1 MAGICEYS
9 YFSYFCEPKRKY
21 TLYQK
26 TMKKV
31 TKIIAVIALFIGI
44 AFASQAQSQAPQK
57 IGHVNFNEL
66 LQSMPGIDSV
76 RIALQEYQQTLTDQ
90 MDQMRVE
97 FENKYL
103 DYQSK
108 SAGMSDIIKQN
119 KEQELAQLQ
128 ERIDAFQQQAQQEL
142 QNKQAAMLQPLINE
156 AKQAVSDV
164 AKELG
169 YNYVLNSIEDVV
181 LYSEPTDDLMPQV
194 KAKLGIE

>member
-1 MAGICEYS
+1 MRVFI
-9 YFSYFCEPKRKY
+9 FFLFLRTQTKY

-26 TMKKV
+26 KMKKV

-44 AFASQAQSQAPQK
+44 AISSQAQTPQK

>member
-1 MAGICEYS
+1 MRVFI
-9 YFSYFCEPKRKY
+9 FFLFLRTQTKY

-26 TMKKV
+26 KMKKV

-44 AFASQAQSQAPQK
+44 AISSQAQTPQK

-76 RIALQEYQQTLTDQ
+76 RIGLQEYQQTLTDQ

-169 YNYVLNSIEDVV
+169 YNYVLNSIEDVI

>member
-1 MAGICEYS
+1 MRVFI
-9 YFSYFCEPKRKY
+9 FFLFLRTQTKY

-26 TMKKV
+26 KMKKV

-44 AFASQAQSQAPQK
+44 AISSQAQTPQK
-57 IGHVNFNEL
+57 VGHVNFNEL

>member
-1 MAGICEYS
+1 
-9 YFSYFCEPKRKY
+9 
-21 TLYQK
+21 
-26 TMKKV
+26 MKKV

-44 AFASQAQSQAPQK
+44 AFSTQAQTQAPQK
-57 IGHVNFNEL
+57 IGYVNFNEL
-66 LQSMPGIDSV
+66 LQAMPGIDSV
-76 RIALQEYQQTLTDQ
+76 RIALQEHQQILTDQ

-108 SAGMSDIIKQN
+108 AAGMSDIIKQN

-128 ERIDAFQQQAQQEL
+128 ERIDGFQQQAQLDL
-142 QNKQAAMLQPLINE
+142 QNKQAEMLQPLIDE
-156 AKQAVSDV
+156 ARQAVSEV

-169 YNYVLNSIEDVV
+169 YTYILNAIEDVI
-181 LYSEPTDDLMPQV
+181 LFSEPTDDLMPHI

>member
-1 MAGICEYS
+1 
-9 YFSYFCEPKRKY
+9 
-21 TLYQK
+21 
-26 TMKKV
+26 MKKV

-44 AFASQAQSQAPQK
+44 AISSQAQTPQK

-181 LYSEPTDDLMPQV
+181 LYSEPSDDLMPQV

>member
-1 MAGICEYS
+1 
-9 YFSYFCEPKRKY
+9 
-21 TLYQK
+21 
-26 TMKKV
+26 MKKA
-31 TKIIAVIALFIGI
+31 TKIIAVITLFIGI
-44 AFASQAQSQAPQK
+44 AFASQVQSQTPQK
-57 IGHVNFNEL
+57 VGHVNFNEL

>member
-1 MAGICEYS
+1 
-9 YFSYFCEPKRKY
+9 
-21 TLYQK
+21 
-26 TMKKV
+26 MKKV
-31 TKIIAVIALFIGI
+31 TKIVAVIALFIGI
-44 AFASQAQSQAPQK
+44 AFSSQAQTQTPQK
-57 IGHVNFNEL
+57 IGYVNFNEL

-76 RIALQEYQQTLTDQ
+76 RIGLQTYQQTLTDQ

-108 SAGMSDIIKQN
+108 AAGMSDIIKQN

-128 ERIDAFQQQAQQEL
+128 ERIDAFQQQAQQDL
-142 QNKQAAMLQPLINE
+142 QNKQAEMLQPLINE

-169 YNYVLNSIEDVV
+169 YTYVLNAIEDV
-181 LYSEPTDDLMPQV
+181 LLFSEPTDDLMTPV

>member
-1 MAGICEYS
+1 
-9 YFSYFCEPKRKY
+9 
-21 TLYQK
+21 
-26 TMKKV
+26 MKKV
-31 TKIIAVIALFIGI
+31 TKIVAVIALFIGI
-44 AFASQAQSQAPQK
+44 AFSSQAQTVPQK
-57 IGHVNFNEL
+57 IGYVNFNEL
-66 LQSMPGIDSV
+66 LQAMPGIDSV

-128 ERIDAFQQQAQQEL
+128 ERIDGFQQQAQTDL
-142 QNKQAAMLQPLINE
+142 QGKQAEMLQPLITE
-156 AKQAVSDV
+156 AKQAVSAV

-169 YNYVLNSIEDVV
+169 YTYVLNAIEDVI
-181 LYSEPTDDLMPQV
+181 LFSEPADDLLPYV
-194 KAKLGIE
+194 KSKLDIE